1 MKRVRRVLR
10 GASGWRLALLTLLTL
25 SASYSVR
32 ASDWKDA
39 LKETLEAAY
48 PLTHRSALAPDRLT
62 NQGVVL
68 VIQKQGIAA
77 DPSSDMR
84 YSVTY
89 VRDGQI
95 GEEGGA
101 TAAIFTKEK
110 TRTFKPGEKVYVT
123 AIKIGEDYVMFE
135 LMSCDMFDIT
145 LHGSTKQTRYKS
157 ALSFKFDKNALPTLD
172 AKKIIETISTVA
184 ATEAEAAAQNTKTIS
199 LGQTTAQVES
209 ILGKPDKIVNL
220 GPKTTYVYKDMKVIF
235 QDGKV
240 SDVQ

>member
-1 MKRVRRVLR
+1 MLLD
-10 GASGWRLALLTLLTL
+10 GDFALIVMLTL
-25 SASYSVR
+25 SASLPAT
-32 ASDWKDA
+32 ASDWKEA
-39 LKETLEAAY
+39 LKETLEAVY

-77 DPSSDMR
+77 DPSSDLR

-89 VRDGQI
+89 VSDGQI

-123 AIKIGEDYVMFE
+123 AIKIGDDNVMLE

-145 LHGSTKQTRYKS
+145 KNGSTKQTRYKS
-157 ALSFKFDKNALPTLD
+157 ALSFKLDKNASATLD

-199 LGQTTAQVES
+199 LGQTTARLNQ
-209 ILGKPDKIVNL
+209 
-220 GPKTTYVYKDMKVIF
+220 YW
-235 QDGKV
+235 V
-240 SDVQ
+240 SPTRL

>member
-1 MKRVRRVLR
+1 MRRSIKIVPDR
-10 GASGWRLALLTLLTL
+10 YGWRIWLLAILAL
-25 SASYSVR
+25 SASFSAI

-39 LKETLEAAY
+39 LKETLEGVY

-89 VRDGQI
+89 VHDGQI

-123 AIKIGEDYVMFE
+123 AIKIGEDYVMLE
-135 LMSCDMFDIT
+135 LMSCDMFDIAKS
-145 LHGSTKQTRYKS
+145 GSTKQTRYKS

-172 AKKIIETISTVA
+172 AKKVIETISTVA
-184 ATEAEAAAQNTKTIS
+184 ATEAEAAAKTQKLFPWGRQRRRSNQSWVNPTK
-199 LGQTTAQVES
+199 L
-209 ILGKPDKIVNL
+209 
-220 GPKTTYVYKDMKVIF
+220 
-235 QDGKV
+235 
-240 SDVQ
+240 